1 MCGFVAIVGKSGR
14 AVDRRELA
22 RATESI
28 VHRGPDDSGIFV
40 DGSVG
45 LGFRRLSIL
54 DLSTQSHQPFEDT
67 NGRFVLVFNGEI
79 YNYVELRKEL
89 EQKGYSFRSTGDAEV
104 LLTAYIE
111 WNTACLERFNGMWA
125 FVIYDRKERKIFGSR
140 DRFGIKPLFV
150 CNDGERHIFASEIKA
165 VTATDRVDSRFNSR
179 IAARYLLEGRLSEP
193 DAHDETMFENI
204 SEIRA
209 GHAFTVDSNGQ
220 FRTWAHWSIPARGL
234 RVSDDPVERFRDLFA
249 DSVRLRMRS
258 DVPVGVCLSGGLD
271 STAVICHMAEQLGN
285 DRSEPLHAFSYQD
298 EQFDEAA
305 QIEATV
311 QQTKAELHSLTSSGA
326 SFLDKLDEVM
336 RFHDEPLH
344 SLNVLVSYQLYKLA
358 AASGIKVVLNGQ
370 GADETWAGYP
380 SYFRNH
386 WSGLLGA
393 GRVSEA
399 KNEIA
404 AYAAAFG
411 LDGRELLQQSVSTL
425 CRNQLRRAK
434 PYRWLSASRHRR
446 ALSDD
451 RWFSTDLLSGQAL
464 EIPDFE
470 RTDLDTALRDSVLR
484 DPLPLYL
491 RIEDRNSMAHSI
503 ETRLPFLD
511 YRLVELAFTTG
522 AEWKIRQQ
530 FNKFGLREAMKG
542 VIPEVV
548 RSRVDKMGFPVS
560 AREWFAGPL
569 YSVVRD
575 VVGSSAARQNGI
587 LQVDEIL
594 RDLERHRRGEV
605 DCSDRLLRVLQFQM
619 LANRVS
625 APH

>member
-1 MCGFVAIVGKSGR
+1 MCGFVAIIGKGDR
-14 AVDRRELA
+14 AVDRHELQ
-22 RATESI
+22 RASEAL
-28 VHRGPDDSGIFV
+28 VHRGPDDSGVFLE
-40 DGSVG
+40 GSVG

-54 DLSTQSHQPFEDT
+54 DLSTQSHQPFEDAD
-67 NGRFVLVFNGEI
+67 GRFVLVFNGEI

-89 EQKGYSFRSTGDAEV
+89 QQKGYSFRSTGDAEV
-104 LLTAYIE
+104 LLTAYKE
-111 WNTACLERFNGMWA
+111 WDTDCLKRLNGMWA
-125 FVIYDRKERKIFGSR
+125 FVIYDRRERKVFGAR

-165 VTATDRVDSRFNSR
+165 VTATDRVASQFNWR
-179 IAARYLLEGRLSEP
+179 IAARYLLEGRLGEP
-193 DAHDETMFENI
+193 DSRDETMFENI

-209 GHAFTVDSNGQ
+209 GHAFTVDHDGR
-220 FRTWAHWSIPARGL
+220 FRTWPHWSLPARGL
-234 RVSDDPVERFRDLFA
+234 RSSGDPVERFQEIFA

-271 STAVICHMAEQLGN
+271 STAVICHMADQLGD

-298 EQFDEAA
+298 EQFDEVA
-305 QIEATV
+305 QIRATV
-311 QQTKAELHSLTSSGA
+311 QQTNAELHSLTSSGA
-326 SFLDKLDEVM
+326 AFLDKLDEVM

-344 SLNVLVSYQLYKLA
+344 SLNVLVSYQLYRLA
-358 AASGIKVVLNGQ
+358 AESGIKVVLNGQ

-386 WSGLLGA
+386 WSGLLSA

-399 KNEIA
+399 KSEIA
-404 AYAAAFG
+404 GYAAAF
-411 LDGRELLQQSVSTL
+411 DMDERKLLQQAVTTL

-434 PYRWLSASRHRR
+434 PYRRLAATRQRR
-446 ALSDD
+446 ALSED
-451 RWFSTDLLSGQAL
+451 RWFSDDLLSGQAL

-470 RTDLDTALRDSVLR
+470 RTDLDTALRLSVLR

-522 AEWKIRQQ
+522 AEWKIKRQL
-530 FNKFGLREAMKG
+530 NKFGLREAMRG

-569 YSVVRD
+569 YES
-575 VVGSSAARQNGI
+575 GARG
-587 LQVDEIL
+587 
-594 RDLERHRRGEV
+594 RW
-605 DCSDRLLRVLQFQM
+605 
-619 LANRVS
+619 
-625 APH
+625 